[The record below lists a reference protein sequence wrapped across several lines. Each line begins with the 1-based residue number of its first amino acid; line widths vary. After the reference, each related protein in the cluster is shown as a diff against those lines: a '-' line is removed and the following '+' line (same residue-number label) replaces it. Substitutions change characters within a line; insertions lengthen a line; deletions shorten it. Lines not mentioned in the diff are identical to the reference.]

1 MTKTATPKTA
11 KPRSKAA
18 PKLAMSASRDVP
30 FDKLEISPANVRHV
44 KAGVSIEELAEDIVR
59 RTLLTALTV
68 RPILD
73 DAGTETGCYEVI
85 AGGRRTRAL
94 DLLVSQKRL
103 PKNAPIPCIVRTE
116 GIAEADSLAENVQ
129 RAPLH
134 PLDQFRAF
142 RTLREKGQ
150 SEEEIAAAF
159 FVSPSVVKQRLKLAA
174 VAPALLDAYADD
186 AMTLDA
192 LMAFTVN
199 PDQARQIQVW
209 EAFSRGPVRQP
220 YEIRRMLTEG
230 AVRASDRRA
239 RFVGLEAYEAA
250 RGTILRD
257 LFQADDGGW
266 LQDAGLLER
275 LVADKLA
282 AEADAV
288 RAEGWRWVEVVTDF
302 PYGHA
307 FGLRRIYGIP
317 APLSDDEQAQLH
329 ALRAEHA
336 KLEAEHEEADE
347 LPEEVDRRLG
357 EIEADMDALEHRQP
371 AFADEE
377 RAIAGAFVSIDAS
390 GGLRVERGFV
400 RPEDEPKV
408 QAGPEVADATGAHD
422 DPQPVASTETASGDP
437 VPEHDPEDD
446 LSPLPDRLLAD
457 LTTHRTLALRDTLAG
472 DPDTAILAALH
483 AMVLQQFY
491 RHGRDSCLDIDGDG
505 VPIGHHT
512 RGLTDTPYARSVEAR
527 REAWMRALPSH
538 ALELWDA
545 LVELD
550 RDSREALF
558 AHCVAMTLNA
568 VHDHYVRRTE
578 AIAHADVL
586 AERLQLDMAAAG
598 WAPTADTY
606 LGHVTKARI
615 LEAVREAKGEAPAE
629 RIAGLKKPEMIVAAE
644 ELLAGSGWLPA
655 PLRTPMP
662 DRDPENA
669 SPEPDTAFEDA
680 VAAEASDDDGEAL
693 DPEQPA
699 AMAAE

>member
-18 PKLAMSASRDVP
+18 PKLAMSASRDIP
-30 FDKLEISPANVRHV
+30 FDKLEISAANVRHV
-44 KAGVSIEELAEDIVR
+44 KAGVSIEELAEDIAR

-68 RPILD
+68 RPVLD
-73 DAGTETGCYEVI
+73 DAGAETGRYGVL

-94 DLLVSQKRL
+94 QLLVSQKRL

-199 PDQARQIQVW
+199 PDHARQIQVW
-209 EAFSRGPVRQP
+209 EAISRGPVRQP

-239 RFVGLEAYEAA
+239 MFVGLEAYEAA
-250 RGTILRD
+250 GGTVLRD

-266 LQDAGLLER
+266 LQDTGLLER
-275 LVADKLA
+275 IVSEKLT

-288 RAEGWRWVEVVTDF
+288 RAEGWRWVEVATDF

-307 FGLRRIYGIP
+307 FGLRRIHGEP
-317 APLSDDEQAQLH
+317 ASLSDEEQAQLD

-336 KLEAEHEEADE
+336 ALEEQHGDADE

-357 EIEADMDALEHRQP
+357 EIEADTDALEHRP
-371 AFADEE
+371 PTFADEE

-408 QAGPEVADATGAHD
+408 QVEPEVTEATDADD
-422 DPQPVASTETASGDP
+422 DPHPVASTEPAGGDP
-437 VPEHDPEDD
+437 IPEHDPEDD
-446 LSPLPDRLLAD
+446 LSPLPDRLLVD
-457 LTTHRTLALRDTLAG
+457 LTTHRTLALRDALSG

-491 RHGRDSCLDIDGDG
+491 RDGRGSCLDIDGDG
-505 VPIGHHT
+505 VPIGHRT
-512 RGLTDTPYARSVEAR
+512 RGLTDTPYARSIETR
-527 REAWMRALPSH
+527 REEWMRALPSH
-538 ALELWDA
+538 ASELWDA

-550 RDSREALF
+550 RDSREGLF

-568 VHDHYVRRTE
+568 VHDPYVRRTD
-578 AIAHADVL
+578 AIAHANVL
-586 AERLQLDMAAAG
+586 AERLRLDMAAAG

-606 LGHVTKARI
+606 LGYITKARI
-615 LEAVREAKGEAPAE
+615 LEAVREAKGEAAAE

-655 PLRTPMP
+655 PLRTPTL
-662 DRDPENA
+662 DSDSEKA
-669 SPEPDTAFEDA
+669 SPEPDSAPADA
-680 VAAEASDDDGEAL
+680 AAGEAGDDAEALG
-693 DPEQPA
+693 PEQPA
-699 AMAAE
+699 AIAAE